1 MKKVRTDLLKE
12 WIVKQGAAGMEIRFP
27 KPADARGFYPWGFV
41 RKNDSAA
48 DFADWY
54 GLSLCLEE
62 KKDMAGEDR
71 EAVNEGEEAAVE
83 GLREAVDAA
92 GAKAAADTACAQIS
106 VTVYFADQEPLTA
119 VVRTIV
125 QSGRA
130 KAETPFSIF
139 PLETA
144 KGNRW
149 EFVTGFE
156 ISWEPEG
163 LALTGC
169 IARRRE
175 GIYAAMPVKGKAG
188 RAGEC
193 LIYEGEVY
201 NCAEEPLCVTAE
213 QVFEGWECV
222 IAGLQLERNMLAP
235 GEGTAFSAAVT
246 VPDSMVPGGHENT
259 RLRLRG
265 QGSMQAYEECL
276 ELKTLC
282 SLPHPYLYHDKAG
295 WQQVKENAESC
306 EAYRRLLQEYGR
318 IAEQWTPAAP
328 REGKPFC
335 YETKEETFLMPTAYL
350 YALTGEQKYA
360 GKIAE
365 FFRYFSNP
373 AKGYPARKRGC
384 SQSYVQEGHFFKHL
398 ASAYDIIC
406 ESGELTKEDRE
417 AVEQCF
423 RLYMD
428 TLDRHILD
436 GHISNWILSEVQGA
450 LFCALAIQDM
460 DRALRFAFGR
470 GGAVDQFRYGI
481 FNDGWW
487 HECSVGYN
495 TWVASMM
502 LHIAHALLPFGY
514 NLVHTHFQIPYNS
527 EVSSTWRMRPSKVKS
542 GMYNLKWGKNR
553 KNYVCIK
560 DMFDATLPFL
570 DYRGVLFGIAD
581 SDEKKLSGEHF
592 GPGYDL
598 AYFYYRDQSY
608 LPVIRDNEPDPIFG
622 DPKLDTTGAS
632 YYAGNASA
640 DNIGLALL
648 RSRKKG
654 REQREQIQAVLRYG
668 SHGNAH
674 GHFDITDLLSVMRYG
689 RSFFN
694 PENCWWGYA
703 HFMYKFYVQNSLTK
717 NMVVVDDKM
726 QIPADSKRI
735 LWHSEEGLQ
744 AAGIEVTTRWAYP
757 PYGGMVYEQD
767 GQTATKEELRKRCRL
782 NGCFLPILEGED
794 SPVYG
799 EMSGYTEPILQR
811 RVMAVTDDYIVL
823 FDYVQGEQEHRY
835 DSLMQIKGFRALE
848 GEGVR
853 HTGHTEQMDDNP
865 VSEAQ
870 FITDCDWYEVQGE
883 SVARFLKNFTE
894 EESQGERRVC
904 DRSNYNEPGDLHMD
918 VHTAWPPRTEQM
930 VGRVAVYTG
939 WAADVSGYTIPLSYQ
954 VKTNGAVAAQGA
966 FDGWI
971 LGRGEIDADIRSAQ
985 RIELTL
991 RQGCMYNEIKDP
1003 VKTPQ
1008 GVFWGEI
1015 CLELADGRVLNLGEC
1030 LAEAGSAH
1038 SEWARSAVRMEN
1050 VDPGCGIGRDYQG
1063 GRVTIVGTE
1072 YPFAIPASPEAHEK
1086 ESRIC
1091 VDLSGL
1097 GALRLRACV
1106 GVDVF
1111 PGDESQNRKT
1121 YAVRTS
1127 GKTGRF
1133 VTVIEPYESLPMV
1146 MRAEAAG
1153 PDSVTVT
1160 LADGRVERIS
1170 LTGMETGKV
1179 QIRLDK
1185 GKADV
1190 LE

>member
-1 MKKVRTDLLKE
+1 MHAEWGDIIMKKVRIDMLKE
-12 WIVKQGAAGMEIRFP
+12 WTVKQNGAGVEIQFP
-27 KPADARGFYPWGFV
+27 KPADAKGFYPWGFV

-48 DFADWY
+48 DFVDWY
-54 GLSLCLEE
+54 GLSLCLEDA
-62 KKDMAGEDR
+62 KDAI
-71 EAVNEGEEAAVE
+71 
-83 GLREAVDAA
+83 
-92 GAKAAADTACAQIS
+92 CAQVR
-106 VTVYFADQEPLTA
+106 VTAYFADQEPLTA
-119 VVRTIV
+119 VVKTIV
-125 QSGRA
+125 QGGKARA
-130 KAETPFSIF
+130 EVPFSIF

-156 ISWEPEG
+156 ISWEPET
-163 LALTGC
+163 LRMTGC
-169 IARRRE
+169 TARRRE
-175 GIYAAMPVKGKAG
+175 GIYAAVPVKGKSG

-201 NCAEEPLCVTAE
+201 NCTDELLYVTAE
-213 QVFEGWECV
+213 QVFEGWECM
-222 IAGLQLERNMLAP
+222 IAGLGLGQAVLEP
-235 GEGTAFSAAVT
+235 GEGTAFTAAVT
-246 VPDSMVPGGHENT
+246 VPASMVPGGHENT
-259 RLRLRG
+259 RIRVRG
-265 QGSMQAYEECL
+265 QGSTQAYEACL

-282 SLPHPYLYHDKAG
+282 RLPHPYLYHDKAG
-295 WQQVKENAESC
+295 WQQVKKNAERY
-306 EAYRRLLQEYGR
+306 EPYRRSLQEYRR

-328 REGKPFC
+328 AEGKPFC
-335 YETKEETFLMPTAYL
+335 YETKVETLLMPTAYL
-350 YALTGEQKYA
+350 YALTGEKKYA

-373 AKGYPARKRGC
+373 AEGYPARKRGC

-406 ESGELTKEDRE
+406 ESGVLTKEDRE

-428 TLDRHILD
+428 ILDRHILN

-450 LFCALAIQDM
+450 LFCALAVQDM
-460 DRALRFAFGR
+460 DRALRFAFGT

-514 NLVHTHFQIPYNS
+514 NLIHTHFRIPYNS
-527 EVSSTWRMRPSKVKS
+527 EVSSTWRMEPSKVKS
-542 GMYNLKWGKNR
+542 GMFNLKWGGNR
-553 KNYVCIK
+553 KNHVCIK

-581 SDEKKLSGEHF
+581 SDEKKLSGAHF

-598 AYFYYRDQSY
+598 AYFYYQDQSY

-622 DPKLDTTGAS
+622 DPDLDTAGAS
-632 YYAGNASA
+632 YYTGNAGA

-654 REQREQIQAVLRYG
+654 RAQREQIQAVLRYG

-726 QIPADSKRI
+726 QIPADSRRI

-767 GQTATKEELRKRCRL
+767 GQKATKEELRKRCRL
-782 NGCFLPILEGED
+782 NGCYLPIVEGEN

-799 EMSGYTEPILQR
+799 EMSGYTEPVLQR

-823 FDYVQGEQEHRY
+823 FDYVQGETEHRY
-835 DSLMQIKGFRALE
+835 DSLMQIKGFLALE

-883 SVARFLKNFTE
+883 SVARFLKSFTE
-894 EESQGERRVC
+894 EESQGERLVC

-918 VHTAWPPRTEQM
+918 VHTAWPPKTEQM
-930 VGRVAVYTG
+930 VGRVAVYSG

-954 VKTNGAVAAQGA
+954 LKKDGEIAGQGA

-971 LGRGEIDADIRSAQ
+971 LGRGEIDVDISGAQ
-985 RIELTL
+985 QIELTL
-991 RQGCMYNEIKDP
+991 RQGCMYNEIRDP

-1015 CLELADGRVLNLGEC
+1015 CLELEDGSVLNLGQC
-1030 LAEAGSAH
+1030 LAEQNSPRSDWAH
-1038 SEWARSAVRMEN
+1038 HAVRMEN
-1050 VDPGCGIGRDYQG
+1050 VDEGCGIGRDYKG

-1072 YPFAIPASPEAHEK
+1072 YPFAIPASPAEHEK
-1086 ESRIC
+1086 ESRVILN
-1091 VDLSGL
+1091 LSRI
-1097 GALRLRACV
+1097 GALRLKACI
-1106 GVDVF
+1106 GVDAF

-1133 VTVIEPYESLPMV
+1133 VTVIEPYESVPTV
-1146 MRAEAAG
+1146 KRAEADG
-1153 PDSVTVT
+1153 PDSVTVM
-1160 LADGRVERIS
+1160 LADGRAERVS
-1170 LTGMETGKV
+1170 VTGMETGKV
-1179 QIRLDK
+1179 QITLDK
-1185 GKADV
+1185 TKEDA